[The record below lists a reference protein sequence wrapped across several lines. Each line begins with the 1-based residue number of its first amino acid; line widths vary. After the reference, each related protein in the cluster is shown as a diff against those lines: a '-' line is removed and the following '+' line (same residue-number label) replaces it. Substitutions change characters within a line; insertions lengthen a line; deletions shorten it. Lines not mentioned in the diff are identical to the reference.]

1 MDSNL
6 KNYHQ
11 RLLEEELEDVEDE
24 DYIVLIH
31 TKFNDDGC

>member
-6 KNYHQ
+6 KIYDQ

-31 TKFNDDGC
+31 TKLNDDGC